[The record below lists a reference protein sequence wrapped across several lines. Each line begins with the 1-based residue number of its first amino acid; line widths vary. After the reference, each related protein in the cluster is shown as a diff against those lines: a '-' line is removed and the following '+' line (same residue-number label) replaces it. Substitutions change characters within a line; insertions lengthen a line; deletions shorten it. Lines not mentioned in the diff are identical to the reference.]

1 MPKVQ
6 IIKVEFLPNEIEMKL
21 LQSNHLTKLSES
33 GEHYILEPQRGCFSR
48 CAKCINLSEAES
60 TADEHGAW
68 HFTTECLF
76 CVQRLIDL
84 LGWYEHKKV
93 PTLNVSETQKTRR
106 RELGG
111 IYDAIRASCQKDEK
125 PKEKSIYAE
134 AMEQDV
140 FADSVE

>member
-1 MPKVQ
+1 MRPSMSSM
-6 IIKVEFLPNEIEMKL
+6 EFLPNEIEMKL
-21 LQSNHLTKLSES
+21 LQSNPLTRMNEDGS
-33 GEHYILEPQRGCFSR
+33 HYELLPQRGCFSR

-60 TADEHGAW
+60 VADARGAW

-76 CVQRLIDL
+76 CVQRIIDL

-93 PTLNVSETQKTRR
+93 PTLTISETQKTRK

-111 IYDAIRASCQKDEK
+111 IYDAILASCQKDEK

-140 FADSVE
+140 FSDCVE